1 MTLTSQFVT
10 ALPGTPYAPPQLKA
24 VEAKNMNIAPLTAGV
39 DQTLTTIEL
48 AYRYVPWF
56 RTACK
61 LRASAMMGFPLELA
75 NEAGDDVSEDPEYQP
90 VMLWTRKLLYRVEM
104 NKVKYGAAYHLL
116 ESNRF
121 GLNTT
126 PRFIPSPVVQPLV
139 DYDHFGLTGFNV
151 AYYGYSGQYKLNQM
165 LWIWE
170 PNDESEIWPGPS
182 DGAAALK
189 ASGLLYAIEEMVNRY
204 MGSGGVPITAV
215 RTPATTAPEERVKL
229 ENWFTRFA
237 GGFRNAFKF
246 LVVDTKTEFEVI
258 GSQMKDMESVPLTAS
273 ERDNVAVALRVPPTV
288 IDGKS
293 ANYATADSEMT
304 GFYLNTVI
312 PESEMF
318 EPELNTQ
325 LYQRLGLTLK
335 FKPDELRV
343 MKGIKKLEA
352 AAVFALTGG
361 KPMLSVNEARAMV
374 DFDPVLLPNGE
385 PDPQYDE
392 LTPPPPKVV
401 SAFGQPAA
409 SGGSPGNLP
418 QLTSGASGGSAGSP
432 DAKGLLALMKQSLA
446 QFKAG
451 EPATVDVWFDH
462 ELQAASSGNMIRS
475 IYGNHLPH
483 AGGLSLQERA
493 IVALEKYNALA
504 AGSVSNG

>member
-1 MTLTSQFVT
+1 MPDAATSQFITVS
-10 ALPGTPYAPPQLKA
+10 PGNAYNAPALKA
-24 VEAKNMNIAPLTAGV
+24 MNLAPLTAGI

-48 AYRYVPWF
+48 AFRYVPWF

-61 LRASAMMGFPLELA
+61 LRANAIMGFPLELQ
-75 NEAGDDVSEDPEYQP
+75 NDAGEDVSEQPEYQP
-90 VMLWTRKLLYRVEM
+90 VMLWTRKLLYRTEM

-126 PRFIPSPVVQPLV
+126 PRFIPSPVVQPMI
-139 DYDHFGLTGFNV
+139 DYDQGGLTGFNI
-151 AYYGYSGQYKLNQM
+151 AWYRDSGQYPLTRM

-204 MGSGGVPITAV
+204 MGSGGVPVTAV
-215 RTPATTAPEERVKL
+215 RTPATVSPEERVKVEGFL
-229 ENWFTRFA
+229 AKFA

-246 LVVDTKTEFEVI
+246 LVIDKGTEFEQI
-258 GSQMKDMESVPLTAS
+258 GTSMKDLQSVELTAS
-273 ERDNVAVALRVPPTV
+273 ERDNVAVAMRVPPTV

-304 GFYLNTVI
+304 GFFLNTVI
-312 PESEMF
+312 PETEML

-343 MKGIKKLEA
+343 MKGIKQKDA
-352 AAVFALTGG
+352 TAVFNLAGG
-361 KPMLSVNEARAMV
+361 KPMLSVNEARTFV
-374 DFDPVLLPNGE
+374 DFGPVLLPNGE
-385 PDPQYDE
+385 PDPTYDE
-392 LTPPPPKVV
+392 LAPIPPPN
-401 SAFGQPAA
+401 AFGGSAGSGASAA
-409 SGGSPGNLP
+409 SGGSP
-418 QLTSGASGGSAGSP
+418 ASAGSP
-432 DAKGLLALMKQSLA
+432 GAKTLQALLKQSLS

-451 EPATVDVWFDH
+451 QSAAVGVWFDP
-462 ELQAASSGNMIRS
+462 ELEAASSGNMIRG
-475 IYGNHLPH
+475 IHTTHWPRP
-483 AGGLSLQERA
+483 ADTAPSLEERRIA
-493 IVALEKYNALA
+493 ALEVYNALVM
-504 AGSVSNG
+504 AGSVPNA